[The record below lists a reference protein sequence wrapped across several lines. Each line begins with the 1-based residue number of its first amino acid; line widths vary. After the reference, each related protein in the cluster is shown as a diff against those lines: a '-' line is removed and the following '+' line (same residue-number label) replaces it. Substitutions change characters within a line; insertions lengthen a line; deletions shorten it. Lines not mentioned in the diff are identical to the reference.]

1 MCHPPITVNPSPP
14 LKVPTLARKVP
25 DLDENEWKKLDA
37 ELNTLQSPLHHLMGM
52 DEIPSDVAMDQYTEL
67 ITLFL
72 SSKQEFQHEGK
83 PFFPRQPSST
93 IPEARKMKNDL
104 RKKSRRKDASDE
116 DRKNFQRAQRALSFL
131 LRKEKE
137 KKSKSDAQKQETAY
151 RKDFFKFA
159 KAAANGTLDK
169 DEAAPN
175 FSKEDAD
182 DFYKGRYSQPVD
194 IDISQLDWFSEVTP
208 PTVPYDSS
216 PITPKEVKAIFRG
229 KSPTTAPGEDDL
241 LYGVLAKLPAVH
253 HFLATHYNKTQA
265 SSLAPK
271 VWAGS
276 IVKLCH
282 KAGST
287 EDPSNFRPLA
297 LSSCLGKPY
306 HQIKA
311 ARLNKYMVSNGYIN
325 TSHQKAFLQGINGC
339 MEHIKV
345 LQEVIQDAKANR
357 KTVHISWF
365 DLTDAFGSVS
375 HDLIQFCLEH
385 FHLPEAERKYIHSL
399 YSQLSGKISTKDWIS
414 DVFRFLKGIFQ
425 GDPYSPSIF
434 LVIFQPLIDFIQSH
448 KDSHGYQLG
457 KSKVLTTPFADDFD
471 LITNNLTKH
480 QKLQLD
486 VQKKAE
492 SMGLTFKPS
501 KCRSLSIKAG
511 RVSGDC
517 TFFLLAGNGEK
528 SYLATMEDDPHKFL
542 GSTITH
548 KNSPADHF
556 VFLKGKLD
564 EKLTNLDKTLVRGEY
579 KVAIYTRYILP
590 SLQFHFTV
598 HNIHQT
604 HLDIMDNLAKKFLKS
619 WLSFPKRGASDLGIF
634 HPQLLGIKYPS
645 QVYME
650 SHMGNHISL
659 QLSKDPLVKEATA
672 CQLEREG
679 AWTKKSSTAVE
690 CHQLFQQLKENHFI
704 PTPENCQHYDAALRL
719 EIPKLKKAGKAL
731 VKEKYHKK
739 AQQAAER
746 LEVQGAMANL
756 VAEEEA
762 SIPWQSLIFAVPRGV
777 MAWMARASTN
787 CLASPDN
794 LARWKKIVDTKC
806 PLCSVVPCTLG
817 HLLSNC
823 KEALDRYEWRHNN
836 IVHFLLKEFASQGLE
851 GRELYA
857 DLDGKRINGVT
868 IPPDVAMT
876 AQKPDLVIVN
886 RKASPPEVMLVELTV
901 PWDSSANMGAALQR
915 KTERYSDL
923 KTTIE
928 GNGFKCSN
936 LPLEIGT
943 RGFINLRN
951 KSLLTH
957 LCNIMKV
964 KKVSQVTKM
973 CSKLAVL
980 GSFTIWNARYSADW
994 SSGGYLAA

>member
-1 MCHPPITVNPSPP
+1 MTTPTTVIPPPTF
-14 LKVPTLARKVP
+14 PTLSRKVP
-25 DLDENEWKKLDA
+25 DLDDNDWKKIDT
-37 ELNTLQSPLHHLMGM
+37 ELLSLQSPLHHLMGM
-52 DEIPSDVAMDQYTEL
+52 DAIPSDIAMDQYTEL
-67 ITLFL
+67 LTNFL
-72 SSKQEFQHEGK
+72 SSRLEFQPEGRSHH
-83 PFFPRQPSST
+83 PRPPSTT
-93 IPEARKMKNDL
+93 IPEARKLKNDL
-104 RKKSRRKDASDE
+104 RKKSKRKDATDE
-116 DRKNFQRAQRALSFL
+116 DRKNFHRAQRTLSFL

-137 KKSKSDAQKQETAY
+137 KKSKSDARKQETAY

-159 KAAANGTLDK
+159 KAAANGGLDK
-169 DEAAPN
+169 DEETPT
-175 FSKEDAD
+175 FSKEGAD
-182 DFYKGRYSQPVD
+182 DFYKGRYSQPVN
-194 IDISQLDWFSEVTP
+194 IDISHLDWFAEVAP

-216 PITPKEVKAIFRG
+216 PITPKEVKDIFRS
-229 KSPTTAPGEDDL
+229 KSPTTAPGEDGL

-287 EDPSNFRPLA
+287 NDPSNFRPLA

-311 ARLNKYMVSNGYIN
+311 ARLNKFMVSNGYIN
-325 TSHQKAFLQGINGC
+325 TSHQKAFLEGINGC

-345 LQEVIQDAKANR
+345 LQEIIQDAKAKR
-357 KTVHISWF
+357 RTVHISWF

-375 HDLIQFCLEH
+375 HELIQFCLNH
-385 FHLPEAERKYIHSL
+385 FHVPEAERKYIHSL

-414 DVFRFLKGIFQ
+414 DIFRFLKGIFQ

-448 KDSHGYQLG
+448 KNSHGYQLG
-457 KSKVLTTPFADDFD
+457 NCKVLTTPFADDFD
-471 LITNNLTKH
+471 LISNNFPRH
-480 QKLQLD
+480 QKLQVE

-501 KCRSLSIKAG
+501 KCRSLSIKGG
-511 RVSGDC
+511 RVSSDC
-517 TFFLLAGNGEK
+517 TFFLLDGNGEK
-528 SYLATMEDDPHKFL
+528 VFLKTMEDDPHKFL

-548 KNSPADHF
+548 MNSPADHF
-556 VFLKGKLD
+556 LFLKGKLE
-564 EKLTNLDKTLVRGEY
+564 EKLSNVDSTLVRGEY
-579 KVAIYTRYILP
+579 KVAIYSRYILP

-604 HLDIMDNLAKKFLKS
+604 HLDLLDNMAKKFLKS
-619 WLSFPKRGASDLGIF
+619 WLSFPKRGATDLGIF

-650 SHMGNHISL
+650 SHMVNHIAL
-659 QLSKDPLVKEATA
+659 QLSKDPVVKEATA

-679 AWTKKSSTAVE
+679 AWSRKSSTAVE
-690 CHQLFQQLKENHFI
+690 CHQLYQQLSEKHTI
-704 PTPENCQHYDAALRL
+704 PSAENCQNYEAALRHQV
-719 EIPKLKKAGKAL
+719 PKLKKAGKTL
-731 VKEKYHKK
+731 VKEKYLSRAKV
-739 AQQAAER
+739 AAGK
-746 LEVQGAMANL
+746 LETQGAMASL
-756 VAEEEA
+756 LAEEEA
-762 SIPWQSLIFAVPRGV
+762 SVPWQSLIYAVPKGV
-777 MAWMARASTN
+777 MSWAARASTN

-794 LARWKKIVDTKC
+794 LARWKKIVDAKC
-806 PLCSVVPCTLG
+806 PLCSITPCTLG

-823 KEALDRYEWRHNN
+823 KEALNRYEWRHNN
-836 IVHFLLKEFASQGLE
+836 IVHYLLKEFAAQGLE

-868 IPPDVAMT
+868 LPPDVAMT
-876 AQKPDLVIVN
+876 AQKPDLVIIN
-886 RKASPPEVMLVELTV
+886 RKASPPEVILVELTI
-901 PWDSSANMGAALQR
+901 PWDTSANMGAALQR
-915 KTERYSDL
+915 KTARYEDL
-923 KTTIE
+923 QTSIE

-943 RGFINLRN
+943 RGLINAKN
-951 KSLLTH
+951 KSLLAH

-964 KKVSQVTKM
+964 KKVSKVIQS

-980 GSFTIWNARYSADW
+980 GSFTIWNARHSADW
-994 SSGGYLAA
+994 NGGGYLAP